1 VIGPAQILG
10 GKILIVDDQQANV
23 TLLERML
30 RGAGY
35 LHVDS
40 TLDPTQVCDLHRE
53 KRYDLILL
61 DIQMPGMDGF
71 QVMEGLKELESG
83 GYLPVL
89 AITAQPAHKLRA
101 LKEGARD
108 FVGKPFDLA
117 EVLMRVHNMLEVR
130 LLHEAAREHAK
141 TLEALALNDPL
152 TGLAN
157 RRLLDDRMSGAL
169 VRARRNRSSLAVVF
183 LDLDGFKEV
192 NDTLGHGVGD
202 TLLKMVAGRLMAT
215 VREEDTVAR
224 LGGDEFVVGL
234 WQVTS
239 ADHAAAVARK
249 LIAAV
254 SAGYGID
261 GHDVRMTMSAGIG
274 IFPDHGA
281 DAESLMKSADGALYE
296 AKRAGKNA
304 YRMAVGAGPGL
315 KAPTA
320 AVFT

>member
-1 VIGPAQILG
+1 MIGPADILG

-35 LHVDS
+35 LRIDS
-40 TLDPTQVCDLHRE
+40 TLDPAQVCGLHRDN
-53 KRYDLILL
+53 RYDLILL

-71 QVMEGLKELESG
+71 EVMEQLKDLEAG

-89 AITAQPAHKLRA
+89 AVTAQPSHKLRA

-130 LLHEAAREHAK
+130 LLHEAARAHGK
-141 TLEALALNDPL
+141 LLETLALNDPL

-157 RRLLDDRMSGAL
+157 RRLLDDRMSVAL
-169 VRARRNRSSLAVVF
+169 VRARRERSALALLC
-183 LDLDGFKEV
+183 LDLDGFKQV
-192 NDTLGHGVGD
+192 NDTLGHGAGD
-202 TLLKMVAGRLMAT
+202 SLLKMVAERLVAT

-234 WQVTS
+234 WHLNG
-239 ADHAAAVARK
+239 AEHAQTVARK

-254 SAGYGID
+254 SLGYGID
-261 GHDVRMTMSAGIG
+261 GHDVIMTTSAGIG
-274 IFPDHGA
+274 IFPEHGTT
-281 DAESLMKSADGALYE
+281 AESLMKSADMALYE

-304 YRMAVGAGPGL
+304 FRMA
-315 KAPTA
+315 A
-320 AVFT
+320 AVTLEGSVI